1 MIKKYI
7 TVTYIIIWLVSWA
20 HYVYASDTMTCEYA
34 AKFHQC
40 KAANQN
46 GSTRGIEDFVCISS
60 PEDEE
65 ILDQIILDVEFKKID
80 EKVENFLAKIKQDK
94 EASALNSNEVI
105 DEISNNL
112 VPPTGYYN
120 EYKDLCNGWI
130 LAKRAE
136 CMWPIPNTVAWLRID
151 PIDSDSACMNL
162 VRNKL
167 DIYSNVAY
175 DTMKLN
181 KSDVREDRL
190 QEWVVQELR
199 TKYDGLINLMTSI
212 LWNIGRLAR
221 GITHWT
227 PNPL

>member
-1 MIKKYI
+1 MNKILKNTSLSLCFI
-7 TVTYIIIWLVSWA
+7 FLVSHW
-20 HYVYASDTMTCEYA
+20 YANTEMSCEYA
-34 AKFHQC
+34 SKFQEC
-40 KAANQN
+40 LTANQN

-60 PEDEE
+60 PNNEE

-80 EKVENFLAKIKQDK
+80 EKVENFLARVKQDK

-199 TKYDGLINLMTSI
+199 TKYDGLINLMTAI
-212 LWNIGRLAR
+212 LWNIWRLAR
-221 GITHWT
+221 GVTHWT